1 MWNIDFEHAYDIR
14 AGATEEQIARFVME
28 WNAGLSVQEMDEIK
42 GRQVNPF
49 HKSSPFYDQ
58 YVPLDPAGWILQA
71 GSCLGE
77 TFPQAIWIY

>member
-1 MWNIDFEHAYDIR
+1 MWNIDFEHAYDKR
-14 AGATEEQIARFVME
+14 AGAAEEQIARFVME

-49 HKSSPFYDQ
+49 PKSSPSTINMFR
-58 YVPLDPAGWILQA
+58 WILQA

-77 TFPQAIWIY
+77 TFPQAIWSY